1 MKKLYIL
8 FSLSL
13 VCLTVKPQN
22 TALDFDGVDDHI
34 EVPHSNTL
42 NLNDFTLEAWVKTT
56 STGANERIISKNSGA
71 NQCYTLVVDNGLV
84 AVAFNTAGGGNN
96 VSGAISMNDG
106 NWHHIA
112 GVRNASTNTLSI
124 FVDGVLDN
132 STGTTGIPVTGTE
145 PLNIGRFP
153 TNIQYFDGQMDE
165 VRIWGRALTQSDIL
179 TNINQTLV
187 GNESDL
193 VAYYNFEEG
202 TPNGDNSASGSNVT
216 QVIDKAGANGGGVNN
231 FTRNGSSS
239 NWVNGKPF
247 SEGNTVLD
255 FDGGDNI
262 EVPHDNSFNL
272 DDFTLE
278 AWVKTT
284 SAGANERIITKTAG
298 ASQSFSL
305 FVDNGLVG
313 VGFSTGGGG
322 NFMSGSISMNDGNWH
337 HIAGVRNA
345 SSNTLSLYVDGVLD
359 NSIST
364 TGTPVTGTDPLNI
377 GRFSSADPTK
387 QRYNGQ
393 MDEVRIWN
401 TALSQSDLQSRMTT
415 PLAGDEV
422 GLVAYFPFE
431 EGVGNEDN
439 SSLGAILDMAGGNT
453 GTPIGCAQTGNSSN
467 WISETS
473 FITTSA
479 NTNVA
484 MDFDGVD
491 DFIDIPN
498 NASLALDDFTLEAW
512 VNTTSTVAYSR
523 VIAKPSGGFANYSLM
538 VHNGIVGVG
547 FDTGLLNNYIYGST
561 TVNDGNWHHIV
572 GVRSASTNMLY
583 IYVDGMLDVSS
594 STTGT
599 PLISTESLRIGLF
612 GGAYAQRY
620 QGRLDEIRIW
630 NRALDQ
636 KEIVSNMNQ
645 TLMGSETGLVAY
657 YKLEEGTP
665 NGDNSATGG
674 NVTQVIDQTGTNNGT
689 VYSFARNG
697 SSSNWV
703 NGKAFS
709 DGNTALDFDG
719 VN

>member
-1 MKKLYIL
+1 
-8 FSLSL
+8 
-13 VCLTVKPQN
+13 
-22 TALDFDGVDDHI
+22 
-34 EVPHSNTL
+34 
-42 NLNDFTLEAWVKTT
+42 
-56 STGANERIISKNSGA
+56 
-71 NQCYTLVVDNGLV
+71 
-84 AVAFNTAGGGNN
+84 
-96 VSGAISMNDG
+96 
-106 NWHHIA
+106 
-112 GVRNASTNTLSI
+112 
-124 FVDGVLDN
+124 
-132 STGTTGIPVTGTE
+132 
-145 PLNIGRFP
+145 
-153 TNIQYFDGQMDE
+153 
-165 VRIWGRALTQSDIL
+165 
-179 TNINQTLV
+179 
-187 GNESDL
+187 
-193 VAYYNFEEG
+193 
-202 TPNGDNSASGSNVT
+202 
-216 QVIDKAGANGGGVNN
+216 VNN

-247 SEGNTVLD
+247 SDGITVLD

-401 TALSQSDLQSRMTT
+401 TALSQSDLKSRMTT

-453 GTPIGCAQTGNSSN
+453 GTPIGFAQTGNSSN

-697 SSSNWV
+697 SSSNWE

-719 VN
+719 VNDYIDVNSNFTDQVFSIEMWVKPGNSQVTHADIIDNNHTGFQNWVVQQYINDLNKYRFAVFRASGGIVCEFTLAADLWQHVTLIKNISSLDCYVNGTLINTVPWTGTINYNAQFLRIGRWGGGGRNWNGELDEVRIWNRALTQAEILCQMKASLTCT